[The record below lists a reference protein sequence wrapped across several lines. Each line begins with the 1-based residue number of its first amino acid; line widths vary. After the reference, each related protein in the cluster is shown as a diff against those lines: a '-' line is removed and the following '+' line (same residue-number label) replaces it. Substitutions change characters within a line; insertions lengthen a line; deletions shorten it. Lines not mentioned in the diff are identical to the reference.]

1 MNMKRIVLVVVCILI
16 TVFAVVGCGGKQ
28 SASNETVVTEDA
40 EITAVKNTVFQ
51 EAKWQ
56 DAQKLVADSKLSD
69 EDKKY
74 FQMFIRGYALN
85 QYSGKTIGELIDMV
99 KASRKD
105 AEKEM
110 QEKQK
115 EIDKASNGTHAQLIV
130 KDIFKTEKSSFN
142 EGVVTANSDGN
153 NCLIDYKV
161 KNTSKD
167 KTIVGYQADVIILND
182 FEDEVI
188 KTTMEDTEIV
198 VAPDSIEDRQFLIS
212 PPWGDSSLKKI
223 RGAKLK
229 GTVMITK
236 VLYSD
241 GSLEKGKEPSKADA
255 SKK

>member
-1 MNMKRIVLVVVCILI
+1 MCSSDLTSLFPAPDVISGSISTRFFRLRLRMSSHSFSLI
-16 TVFAVVGCGGKQ
+16 
-28 SASNETVVTEDA
+28 SASP
-40 EITAVKNTVFQ
+40 
-51 EAKWQ
+51 
-56 DAQKLVADSKLSD
+56 
-69 EDKKY
+69 
-74 FQMFIRGYALN
+74 
-85 QYSGKTIGELIDMV
+85 
-99 KASRKD
+99 
-105 AEKEM
+105 
-110 QEKQK
+110 
-115 EIDKASNGTHAQLIV
+115 
-130 KDIFKTEKSSFN
+130 
-142 EGVVTANSDGN
+142 DGD

-198 VAPDSIEDRQFLIS
+198 IAPNSIEDRQFLMD
-212 PPWGDSSLKKI
+212 PPWGTNLEKI

-241 GSLEKGKEPSKADA
+241 GSLEKGKEPSKVDA

>member
-1 MNMKRIVLVVVCILI
+1 MSMKRIVLVVVCILI

-130 KDIFKTEKSSFN
+130 KEIFKTKKGNFK
-142 EGVVTANSDGN
+142 EGPITASSDGD
-153 NCLIDYKV
+153 NCLIDYTI

-198 VAPDSIEDRQFLIS
+198 IAPNSIEDRQFLMD
-212 PPWGDSSLKKI
+212 PPWGTNLEKI

-241 GSLEKGKEPSKADA
+241 GSLEKGKEPSRVND